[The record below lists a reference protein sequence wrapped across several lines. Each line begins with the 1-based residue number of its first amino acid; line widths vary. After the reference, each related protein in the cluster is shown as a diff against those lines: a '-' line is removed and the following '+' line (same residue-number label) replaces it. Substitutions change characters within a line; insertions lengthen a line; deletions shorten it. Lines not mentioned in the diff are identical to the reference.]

1 MSKPKSEF
9 TGEALSRSKRFQFLG
24 LNLDDLIRYFFGG
37 NALVAMVIL
46 ALITIFLFK
55 EGAGFFG
62 QYREDIEVY
71 QKGGMQYVD
80 IIGEQTGDFIALK
93 QFYDKIRDEQIKEM
107 SNAGLDFAEIQK
119 RLSAEFAYANEIA
132 AVGRPLEGVL
142 SRMRQ
147 VAMETKELYSRNKSN
162 IQRRDD
168 LIKAGREE
176 LASDVRVID
185 FSEEFWRERFQPIQE
200 FLPEYQAIVAEL
212 HTKLKEME
220 ARVPA
225 PYTASFKKDVE
236 RFSELLH
243 KYVDHFPEYQ
253 KRLGEWQQFESVPYY
268 RAVLA
273 FIFGMRW
280 LTGTAWHEFY
290 GIVPLFTGSFMIAM
304 IAITIAVPFSVG
316 AAIYVNQI
324 AGKKE
329 QSLIKPYIEFIGA
342 LPSVVL
348 GFFGVIVLGG
358 ALQELLGLEHRL
370 NAFVAGVLLA
380 LMAVPTI
387 FTLTED
393 ALNNVPK
400 AFREASLAMG
410 ATALQTTT
418 RVVVPTALSAIIS
431 AILLGFGRVIG
442 ETMVVL
448 LVAGNRIEIPDF
460 GMGAAV
466 VFEPVHT
473 MTGIIAQELPEVVN
487 GSIHYRA
494 LFMVGVVLFF
504 IALLVNFVAQKIVQR
519 YKLSAG

>member
-9 TGEALSRSKRFQFLG
+9 TGEALSRSKRFQLLG
-24 LNLDDLIRYFFGG
+24 LNSDDLIRYFFGG
-37 NALVAMVIL
+37 NAFVAMVIL
-46 ALITIFLFK
+46 GLITLFLFK

-71 QKGGMQYVD
+71 QRGGMQYVD
-80 IIGEQTGDFIALK
+80 IIGEQTGDLIALK
-93 QFYDKIRDEQIKEM
+93 QFYDSIRDAQIKQM
-107 SNAGLDFAEIQK
+107 ADAGVEFSEIQQ
-119 RLSAEFAYANEIA
+119 RLANEFAFASELA
-132 AVGRPLEGVL
+132 AAGRPLEGVL
-142 SRMRQ
+142 SRMRN
-147 VAMETKELYSRNKSN
+147 VGIETKELYARNQAN
-162 IQRRDD
+162 LQRRDD
-168 LIKAGREE
+168 QLRAGNEE
-176 LASDVRVID
+176 LAANVKIIE
-185 FSEEFWRERFQPIQE
+185 FSEDFWRERFQPIQE
-200 FLPEYQAIVAEL
+200 LVPEYQAII
-212 HTKLKEME
+212 TEME
-220 ARVPA
+220 QNLKSLEERVPE
-225 PYTASFKKDVE
+225 PYHAEYKKQTK

-243 KYVDHFPEYQ
+243 RFVDHFPDYEEKLQ
-253 KRLGEWQQFESVPYY
+253 EWKQFEPVPYH
-268 RAVLA
+268 RAVVA
-273 FIFGMRW
+273 FLFGTRW

-290 GIVPLFTGSFMIAM
+290 GIIPLFTGSLMIAL
-304 IAITIAVPFSVG
+304 IAIGIAVPFSVG

-358 ALQELLGLEHRL
+358 ALQELFGLEHRL

-393 ALNNVPK
+393 ALNNVPRS
-400 AFREASLAMG
+400 FREASLAMG
-410 ATALQTTT
+410 ATSLQTTL
-418 RVVVPTALSAIIS
+418 RVIVPTALSAIIS

-448 LVAGNRIEIPDF
+448 LVAGNRIEIPDL
-460 GMGAAV
+460 GMGPAV
-466 VFEPVHT
+466 IFEPVHT

-504 IALLVNFVAQKIVQR
+504 IALFINFIAQKIVR
-519 YKLSAG
+519 RFKLSAG